1 MNYKEIFE
9 KANAAAEVLTLAECG
24 NNVMVYPCGFAWFYL
39 DNMKGKRNPVGK
51 ELEKLG
57 LLGYSDYHKRYYH
70 WEGKYN
76 QSMQHKEAHCKFMAQ
91 ILSEKTGLPFKYDS
105 RMD

>member
-9 KANAAAEVLTLAECG
+9 QADKAAQVLTLAEVG
-24 NNVMVYPCGFAWFYL
+24 NDVMIFPCGFAWFYL
-39 DNMKGKRNPVGK
+39 DNMKGKRNPLGK

-57 LLGYSDYHKRYYH
+57 LLEYSDYHKRYYH

-76 QSMQHKEAHCKFMAQ
+76 QSMYHKEAHCKYMAQ
-91 ILSEKTGLPFKYDS
+91 ILEEKLGVSFGYDS